1 MVQKGYV
8 MQATGENYF
17 KIIVITKFIPFLPAP
32 HCPLA
37 NQIAKNLTGLLASCF
52 GTSIGV

>member
-1 MVQKGYV
+1 MVQKGFV

-17 KIIVITKFIPFLPAP
+17 KIIVVIKFIPFLPAP

-37 NQIAKNLTGLLASCF
+37 NQIAKDLTGLLASCF